1 MNDSKKFGEQSY
13 HESVHPGQALSKD
26 AIQYLYNLGQLS
38 RDFTTIE
45 IDGHVYTNADNLV
58 RIKPVKPEVPMTLN
72 IFTLRGFVDYIQ
84 CEIEKLNKTF
94 GRLMVLVD
102 SERQV
107 SLYSSPYGPDN
118 AMRALIARATVKGES
133 FEFNKHM
140 GQEDFII
147 GLQSL
152 FVQTENSAKV
162 GKVVGNLDAEQAVNT
177 SDDGISQRAVVRT
190 GIQRKENVVIENPVE
205 LEPYRTFVE
214 VDQPSS
220 PFALRIKNDADK
232 KEPQVALY
240 EADGGMWKVEAVH
253 RIGKYIEKG
262 LEGLID
268 EDKIIVIA

>member
-13 HESVHPGQALSKD
+13 HESEHPGQALSKD
-26 AIQYLYNLGQLS
+26 AMQYLYSLGQLS

-58 RIKPVKPEVPMTLN
+58 HIKPVKPEVPMTLN

>member
-1 MNDSKKFGEQSY
+1 MNDIEKFSKQS
-13 HESVHPGQALSKD
+13 HHVSEHPNGSLSKE
-26 AIQYLYNLGQLS
+26 AMQYIYGLGQQS
-38 RDFTTIE
+38 KDFTTVEIE
-45 IDGHVYTNADNLV
+45 GHVYTNSDYL
-58 RIKPVKPEVPMTLN
+58 RLIQPVKPEVPTTLN

-102 SERQV
+102 NERQV

-118 AMRALIARATVKGES
+118 AMRALIARAIFKGES

-232 KEPQVALY
+232 KEPQVALF

-253 RIGKYIEKG
+253 RIGEYIENG
-262 LEGLID
+262 LEGLTD

>member
-1 MNDSKKFGEQSY
+1 MNDIKKLGEQCHYDS
-13 HESVHPGQALSKD
+13 EHPNGALSKD
-26 AIQYLYNLGQLS
+26 AMEYLYELGQRS
-38 RDFTTIE
+38 KDFTTIE
-45 IDGHVYTNADNLV
+45 IDGHVYTNSDYLK
-58 RIKPVKPEVPMTLN
+58 RIQPVKPEVPPTLY

-84 CEIEKLNKTF
+84 CEVEKLNKTL

-107 SLYSSPYGPDN
+107 SLYSSPYGPNDS
-118 AMRALIARATVKGES
+118 MRTLIARATVKDES
-133 FEFNKHM
+133 FAFNKHM
-140 GQEDFII
+140 GQEEFII
-147 GLQSL
+147 GLQSR
-152 FVQTENSAKV
+152 FVQTENSAMV

-190 GIQRKENVVIENPVE
+190 GVSRRENVVIENPVV

-220 PFALRIKNDADK
+220 PFALRIKSEGDK

-240 EADGGMWKVEAVH
+240 EADGGMWRIEAVH
-253 RIGKYIEKG
+253 RIGKYLEQG

-268 EDKIIVIA
+268 EDTVIVIA